1 MKNSNSNKLPVGGAL
16 AGDRYRVI
24 VSTDIGGTDP
34 DDFQSMVHFL
44 LYADIFDIEGLIS
57 TSGISGPGRKQDIFD
72 VIDCYEKDFDNLK
85 KYSDKYP
92 TPDALRE

>member
-1 MKNSNSNKLPVGGAL
+1 MTGSNPTIGGGAL
-16 AGDRYRVI
+16 AGHRYRVI

-44 LYADIFDIEGLIS
+44 LYADIFDIEGLVS
-57 TSGISGPGRKQDIFD
+57 SSGLGGPGRKHDIFN
-72 VIDCYEKDFDNLK
+72 VIDCYEQDYDNLK

-92 TPDALRE
+92 TPDALRAMT